1 MLRKPRRAA
10 HQEINSSSMSD
21 IAFLLLVFFLVTTT
35 ISLDKGISLI
45 LPADGNELEVNRKNI
60 ISILINDRGK
70 VLMDDNPTKIK
81 NIKLKAEKKIAGNPN
96 IIFSVLTHKNT
107 KYRDYILVLDQLK
120 QANATKISIANP
132 PSF

>member
-1 MLRKPRRAA
+1 MLSKPRRSAM
-10 HQEINSSSMSD
+10 QEINSSSMSD

-35 ISLDKGISLI
+35 ISMDKGISLI

-60 ISILINDRGK
+60 TSILVNDKGK
-70 VLMDDNPTKIK
+70 VLMDDQPTKI
-81 NIKLKAEKKIAGNPN
+81 NQIKSQAMKKIASNNN
-96 IIFSVLTHKNT
+96 IIFSVTTHKNT
-107 KYRDYILVLDQLK
+107 KFDDYILVLDQLK

>member
-1 MLRKPRRAA
+1 MLSKPRRSDM
-10 HQEINSSSMSD
+10 QEINSSSMSD

-35 ISLDKGISLI
+35 ISMDKGISLI

-60 ISILINDRGK
+60 TSILVNDKGK
-70 VLMDDNPTKIK
+70 VLMDDQPTKI
-81 NIKLKAEKKIAGNPN
+81 NQIKSKAMKKIASNNN
-96 IIFSVLTHKNT
+96 IIFSVTTHKNT
-107 KYRDYILVLDQLK
+107 KFDDYILVLDQLK

>member
-1 MLRKPRRAA
+1 MLSKPRRAA
-10 HQEINSSSMSD
+10 MQEINSSSMSD

-60 ISILINDRGK
+60 TSILVNDKGK
-70 VLMDDNPTKIK
+70 VLMDDQPIKI
-81 NIKLKAEKKIAGNPN
+81 NQIKSKALKKISANSN
-96 IIFSVLTHKNT
+96 IIFSVTTHKNT
-107 KYRDYILVLDQLK
+107 KFDDYIQVLDQLK

>member
-1 MLRKPRRAA
+1 MFKKPRRNKT
-10 HQEINSSSMSD
+10 QEINSSSMSD

-60 ISILINDRGK
+60 ATVYINSSGDIQLDGKRIKIS
-70 VLMDDNPTKIK
+70 
-81 NIKLKAEKKIAGNPN
+81 NIKSEVTKKIASNSN
-96 IIFSVLTHKNT
+96 IIFSVQTHKNT
-107 KYRDYILVLDQLK
+107 EYADYILVLDQLK

-132 PSF
+132 TGF

>member
-1 MLRKPRRAA
+1 MLSKPRRQRM
-10 HQEINSSSMSD
+10 QEINSSSMSD

-45 LPADGNELEVNRKNI
+45 LPAEGNELEVNRKNI
-60 ISILINDRGK
+60 TSILINDKGK
-70 VLMDDNPTKIK
+70 VLMDDSPIKI
-81 NIKLKAEKKIAGNPN
+81 NQIKSKATKKIASNNN
-96 IIFSVLTHKNT
+96 IIFSVMTHKNT
-107 KYRDYILVLDQLK
+107 KYEDYILVLDQLK

>member
-1 MLRKPRRAA
+1 MLTKPRRAA
-10 HQEINSSSMSD
+10 MQEINSSSMSD

-60 ISILINDRGK
+60 TSILVNDKGK
-70 VLMDDNPTKIK
+70 VLMDDQPIKI
-81 NIKLKAEKKIAGNPN
+81 NQIKSKALKKIGANSN
-96 IIFSVLTHKNT
+96 IIFSVTTHKNT
-107 KYRDYILVLDQLK
+107 KFDDYIQVLDQLK

>member
-1 MLRKPRRAA
+1 M
-10 HQEINSSSMSD
+10 QEINSSSMSD

-60 ISILINDRGK
+60 TSILVNDKGK
-70 VLMDDNPTKIK
+70 VLMDDQPIKI
-81 NIKLKAEKKIAGNPN
+81 NQIKSKALKKIGANSN
-96 IIFSVLTHKNT
+96 IIFSVTTHKNT
-107 KYRDYILVLDQLK
+107 KFDDYILVLDQLK
-120 QANATKISIANP
+120 QAKATKISIANP

>member
-1 MLRKPRRAA
+1 M
-10 HQEINSSSMSD
+10 QEVNSSSMSD

-45 LPADGNELEVNRKNI
+45 LPAEGNELEVNRKNI
-60 ISILINDRGK
+60 TSILVNDKGK
-70 VLMDDNPTKIK
+70 ILMDDDPIKI
-81 NIKLKAEKKIAGNPN
+81 NQIKSRATKKIALNNN
-96 IIFSVLTHKNT
+96 IIFSVMTHKNT
-107 KYRDYILVLDQLK
+107 KYEDYILVLDQLK

>member
-1 MLRKPRRAA
+1 MLSKPRRSAM
-10 HQEINSSSMSD
+10 QEINSSSMSD

-35 ISLDKGISLI
+35 ISMDKGIGLF

-60 ISILINDRGK
+60 VSILVNDKGK
-70 VLMDDNPTKIK
+70 VLMDDQPTKI
-81 NIKLKAEKKIAGNPN
+81 NQIKSKAMKKITSNNN
-96 IIFSVLTHKNT
+96 IIFSVTTHKNT
-107 KYRDYILVLDQLK
+107 KFDDYILVLDQLK

>member
-1 MLRKPRRAA
+1 MLRKPRRTST
-10 HQEINSSSMSD
+10 QEINSSSMSD

-35 ISLDKGISLI
+35 ISLDKGISLV

-60 ISILINDRGK
+60 IGILVNERGK
-70 VLMDDNPTKIK
+70 VLMDNIPTKIDK
-81 NIKLKAEKKIAGNPN
+81 IKSNAEKKIASNPN
-96 IIFSVLTHKNT
+96 IIFSVVTHKNT
-107 KYRDYILVLDQLK
+107 KYKDYILVLDQLK

>member
-1 MLRKPRRAA
+1 MLRKPRRSAT
-10 HQEINSSSMSD
+10 QEINSSSMSD

-35 ISLDKGISLI
+35 ISLDQGISLV

-60 ISILINDRGK
+60 VGILVDASGRI
-70 VLMDDNPTKIK
+70 LMEDMPTKINK
-81 NIKLKAEKKIAGNPN
+81 IKSTAEKKNASNPN
-96 IIFSVLTHKNT
+96 IIFSVVTHKNT
-107 KYRDYILVLDQLK
+107 KYKDYILVLDQLK